1 MIYPHNRYC
10 IVYRVHGCAE
20 VERSFPTETSMENYC
35 IIWLDYPDMD
45 YVQFYC
51 DDVEYTPDFWKEW

>member
-10 IVYRVHGCAE
+10 IIYRVHGRAE
-20 VERSFPTETSMENYC
+20 VEHSFSTETSMENYC

-45 YVQFYC
+45 YVQFYR